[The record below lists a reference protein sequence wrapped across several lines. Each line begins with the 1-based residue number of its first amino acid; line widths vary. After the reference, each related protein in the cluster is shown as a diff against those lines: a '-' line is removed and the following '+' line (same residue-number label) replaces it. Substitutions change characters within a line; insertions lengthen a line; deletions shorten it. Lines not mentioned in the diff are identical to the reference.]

1 MHGERGWIG
10 SLEKGMADWEI
21 TGAETRASRTVQV
34 CAIPYY
40 MEVQAR
46 ETVVL
51 LDFYMWIG
59 LVSTAWDWW
68 EALQLKCTAGIV
80 SAQVHVACHAT
91 KPKPRKLDLKIKVP
105 SPYHESGLPYS
116 ISRIVKLSAVGR
128 AYQ

>member
-1 MHGERGWIG
+1 
-10 SLEKGMADWEI
+10 
-21 TGAETRASRTVQV
+21 
-34 CAIPYY
+34 

-68 EALQLKCTAGIV
+68 EALQLNCTAGIV
-80 SAQVHVACHAT
+80 SAQVHVACHAP
-91 KPKPRKLDLKIKVP
+91 KPKPRKLDLNTKVP

-116 ISRIVKLSAVGR
+116 ISGIVKLSAVGR